1 MHAVTTQDYDHTKLK
16 SNIMSE
22 SLLQPLTDLA
32 PHAFKAE
39 AICKTSS

>member
-1 MHAVTTQDYDHTKLK
+1 MRVVTTLHTQLIK
-16 SNIMSE
+16 SNIMIE
-22 SLLQPLTDLA
+22 ALLQPLTDLA